1 MEQTIS
7 FGANADG
14 VPGRS
19 LTTEAVEF
27 VSDFGW
33 YMNLPDS
40 GERLVTDPV
49 IRGDLVFFNTM
60 IPDANPCNFGGSG
73 WLMAAKWLTGGNP
86 GEIAF
91 DLNRDGV
98 LDALDEIDGQA
109 AVGVAVTGIATSP
122 VILSKKRYTSTTE
135 TTGGSTI
142 DVIDVMDVG
151 GPKTGRLAWEELT
164 P

>member
-1 MEQTIS
+1 MYLDERSPT
-7 FGANADG
+7 NA
-14 VPGRS
+14 V
-19 LTTEAVEF
+19 
-27 VSDFGW
+27 DFTSKYGW
-33 YMNLPDS
+33 YMELPDI

-60 IPDANPCNFGGSG
+60 MPDANPCNFGGSG

-91 DLNRDGV
+91 DLNRDGK
-98 LDALDEIDGQA
+98 LDDLDEIGGQS
-109 AVGVAVTGIATSP
+109 AVGTSVTGIATSP
-122 VILSKKRYTSTTE
+122 VNLANKRYTSTTE

-142 DVIDVMDVG
+142 DVTDIIKTD